1 MLSSNDG
8 SHLSR
13 PGTPGICINESEES
27 QGTESV
33 KISTCDEQI
42 GERHKGSPPVENCEW
57 ANKEQREEDIQNL

>member
-1 MLSSNDG
+1 MTEAI
-8 SHLSR
+8 SHDPAHLEYVLMNK
-13 PGTPGICINESEES
+13 TSEES

>member
-1 MLSSNDG
+1 MTEAI
-8 SHLSR
+8 SHDLVHLEYVLMNK
-13 PGTPGICINESEES
+13 TSEES

>member
-13 PGTPGICINESEES
+13 PGTPGICNTESEES